1 MNNEEVLEVIDRLDR
16 MIRKAKA
23 KRQVRKEDALMK
35 AKAGYLYFARLS
47 QYGDCNTC
55 DHHTDCRLAPQWGDA
70 VRVNCC
76 HYKGPEKIAEIRG

>member
-1 MNNEEVLEVIDRLDR
+1 MNNEEVQDVIDRLDR
-16 MIRKAKA
+16 MIGKARA

-55 DHHTDCRLAPQWGDA
+55 NNRTDCRIAPKWGDA
-70 VRVNCC
+70 VRVNCYC
-76 HYKGPEKIAEIRG
+76 YRGPENVSEKRG